1 MAADDSDLVYLKKYG
16 HRACFVIEIVVCN
29 RVAIFV
35 QAEKLDDI
43 LQTT

>member
-1 MAADDSDLVYLKKYG
+1 MAADDQDLVYLKNYG

-29 RVAIFV
+29 RVAILFRPK
-35 QAEKLDDI
+35 KLDDI